1 VVMLLTPFVDLFDL
15 RKKIVAECL
24 PAEPGLYGH
33 HKHEVDEG
41 EGAVAEDERVA
52 MRSRFLYLG
61 FLEGS
66 TFIRRVVEKMS
77 ATLGG

>member
-1 VVMLLTPFVDLFDL
+1 MISFTAQRVIHT
-15 RKKIVAECL
+15 ITE
-24 PAEPGLYGH
+24 GY
-33 HKHEVDEG
+33 EVDEG